1 MATEPPP
8 AAGAQSQPLPVT
20 GKTVRNVN
28 KLHEERLTFG
38 DRAADALAKMAG
50 SWRFIFSFLIVL
62 GVWMLLNSVAFIKG
76 WDPYPFILL
85 NLVLSCLAAIQAPVI
100 MMSQNRQEEH
110 DRLKSERDFEIDSK
124 AEEEIEWLQ
133 NRLDTMHTK
142 LEQLYDRQVK
152 ELLKMQEE
160 QMDILRNLAS
170 R

>member
-1 MATEPPP
+1 MATEADIQAGREPQPPKFR
-8 AAGAQSQPLPVT
+8 GRMI
-20 GKTVRNVN
+20 RNVN
-28 KLHEERLTFG
+28 KIHAEQLTLG
-38 DRAADALAKMAG
+38 QRSADALARMAG
-50 SWRFIFSFLIVL
+50 SWIFIFCFMVVL
-62 GVWMLLNSVAFIKG
+62 GFWMLLNSVAFIKS

-110 DRLKSERDFEIDSK
+110 DRLKSERDFEIDKK

-133 NRLDTMHTK
+133 HKLDSMHTK

-160 QMDILRNLAS
+160 QMDILRGLAKQ
-170 R
+170 